1 MQIKLKETRLFVHAQ
16 LPYLSYSMWQI
27 CSKFNG
33 FAIFVRNGRWGR
45 TTSATYDY
53 VTDLISNKQKVSGAQ
68 MELKW
73 ASEWQV
79 YVYTLRLC
87 NRLQVGG
94 GACKYIVSGRAIDDR
109 DSGSQIGC

>member
-1 MQIKLKETRLFVHAQ
+1 
-16 LPYLSYSMWQI
+16 MWQI

-53 VTDLISNKQKVSGAQ
+53 VTDLISNKQKVSGVQ
-68 MELKW
+68 VDLCM
-73 ASEWQV
+73 ASV
-79 YVYTLRLC
+79 CVHTLRLC